1 MEKFDKYD
9 EVDYTGKSDP
19 DVWETHVEFYLSKQ
33 TALAR
38 YAEIKRLHPEAAKQH
53 ALRPFFRKTG
63 EINLHRDMIKD
74 LGSAIPL
81 APKACGSSNTGCL
94 QLPDRLPILRAEWP
108 PKIRRAGASIVAAK
122 NESGTN
128 PPTSVPKRT

>member
-19 DVWETHVEFYLSKQ
+19 GVWETHVEFYLSKQ

-53 ALRPFFRKTG
+53 ALRPFFRKTE

-74 LGSAIPL
+74 LGS
-81 APKACGSSNTGCL
+81 G
-94 QLPDRLPILRAEWP
+94 D
-108 PKIRRAGASIVAAK
+108 
-122 NESGTN
+122 
-128 PPTSVPKRT
+128 PTSSKGVWQLEYWLPSTASQAADFESKMASRDPEGWSEHRRREKREWDKPADQRT

>member
-1 MEKFDKYD
+1 MAMTGTPGDPPGSGRSGHMEKFDKYD

-74 LGSAIPL
+74 LGSGDP
-81 APKACGSSNTGCL
+81 
-94 QLPDRLPILRAEWP
+94 
-108 PKIRRAGASIVAAK
+108 ASAK
-122 NESGTN
+122 G
-128 PPTSVPKRT
+128 VWQ

>member
-74 LGSAIPL
+74 LGSGDPAS
-81 APKACGSSNTGCL
+81 AKGVW
-94 QLPDRLPILRAEWP
+94 QLEYWLPSTARQAADFESRMTAKDPQGWSEHRRREKREWDKP
-108 PKIRRAGASIVAAK
+108 ADQ
-122 NESGTN
+122 
-128 PPTSVPKRT
+128 RT